1 MALEILLWT
10 GFWQPTYLFPCLLF
24 QVLVSTKSLHPSHPD
39 FVLAQ
44 LLRSMQLMSSGQLE
58 ASDAG
63 TYTIT
68 SSDFTG
74 ALMVTI
80 KINSECGAFVLHG
93 V

>member
-1 MALEILLWT
+1 MNDSQSIALDWLLAADVS
-10 GFWQPTYLFPCLLF
+10 LL
-24 QVLVSTKSLHPSHPD
+24 LPSVSSSSVYQISPPLSPRLS
-39 FVLAQ
+39 V
-44 LLRSMQLMSSGQLE
+44 SSSGQLMSSGQLE

-74 ALMVTI
+74 ALKVTI
-80 KINSECGAFVLHG
+80 EINSECGAFVLHD